1 MSLVAVYVLV
11 AICTA
16 HLVTTPGQMACDIV
30 LCEHIKDRSTVSSI
44 IGKREIWMASL
55 QVLLAVTFFPLSQSK
70 IFKLTHR

>member
-1 MSLVAVYVLV
+1 MYVLV

-16 HLVTTPGQMACDIV
+16 HLVTTPGQMACDTV
-30 LCEHIKDRSTVSSI
+30 LCEHINDRSTVSSI

-55 QVLLAVTFFPLSQSK
+55 QVLTSWSDFFSLSQSK